1 MGSVPKVIRRFLCR
15 LWKYLPWMLLLLV
28 VAAGVAKLTTPNPAP
43 WLTLIGDAAIIG
55 LVVLY
60 VIYAVRHWALIGEK
74 QRIYRCRKC
83 HIPVSM

>member
-1 MGSVPKVIRRFLCR
+1 
-15 LWKYLPWMLLLLV
+15 MLLLLV

-74 QRIYRCRKC
+74 QQIYRCRKYL
-83 HIPVSM
+83 IPVSM